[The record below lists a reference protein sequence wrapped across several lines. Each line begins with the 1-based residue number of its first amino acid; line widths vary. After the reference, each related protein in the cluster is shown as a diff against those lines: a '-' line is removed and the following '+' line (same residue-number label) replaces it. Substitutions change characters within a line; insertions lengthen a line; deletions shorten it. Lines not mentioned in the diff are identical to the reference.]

1 MGFHHVGW
9 FARDP
14 TILRKVGHILLQLP
28 YMDVRQ
34 PRRILIADDCF
45 KLSLIPNEHTVGA
58 VIRSVQKIIGRMF
71 LPVLIYV
78 DGWYMLLVPR
88 VWSCVNEVLPFL
100 ARVTLDKVGITEAVY
115 VSCMQLL

>member
-1 MGFHHVGW
+1 MYHKDDSYKHDFFCVLFGCFLGGSLDVGFHHVGW

-58 VIRSVQKIIGRMF
+58 VIRSVQKIIGRTF

-78 DGWYMLLVPR
+78 DG
-88 VWSCVNEVLPFL
+88 
-100 ARVTLDKVGITEAVY
+100 
-115 VSCMQLL
+115 